1 MEDKQLFVIDTHTL
15 FWHLVAPER
24 LSAKARDVFALAYD
38 GRATLVLSP
47 IVLLELY
54 GVIRKVNA
62 QIDYDEELDNFV
74 RPPFRVE
81 PITIEDLKLLS
92 ALEDVPELHDRLIC
106 ATALRL
112 NAPVVTR
119 DPEIRR
125 SALITSVW

>member
-1 MEDKQLFVIDTHTL
+1 MEEKKLFVIDTHAL

-24 LSAKARDVFALAYD
+24 LSPKAQHVFELAYQ
-38 GRATLVLSP
+38 GGAILILSP

-62 QIDYDEELDNFV
+62 QIDYNQELSNFV

-81 PITIEDLKLLS
+81 PITIEDLRLLD
-92 ALEDVPELHDRLIC
+92 ALKDIPELHDRLIC

-119 DPEIRR
+119 DPEIRQ
-125 SALITSVW
+125 STLITSVW